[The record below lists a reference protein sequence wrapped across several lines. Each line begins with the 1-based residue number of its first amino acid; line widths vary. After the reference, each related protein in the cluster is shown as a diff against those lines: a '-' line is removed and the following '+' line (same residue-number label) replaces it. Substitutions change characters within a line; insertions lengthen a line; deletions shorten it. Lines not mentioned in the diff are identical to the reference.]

1 MMWQSITIKAIRK
14 KAVLDSVIKE
24 ISEDVV
30 LKLRP
35 L

>member
-1 MMWQSITIKAIRK
+1 MWQSITVTAIRK
-14 KAVLDSVIKE
+14 KAILDSVIKE
-24 ISEDVV
+24 ISEEVV